1 MTGKGAAAI
10 LKILFMGTSSFGI
23 PTLKRLKDTE
33 WTLLGVVTRPD
44 RPRGRGRR
52 IAAPPVKEFAVE
64 CGLPFFQPEDA
75 GELNRLL
82 EGMKPLPDVIV
93 VVAFGMLMPQP
104 VLNLPRLG
112 CINLHPSLLPAYRG
126 AAPIERAVMN
136 GERSTGVTT
145 MFISPEMDA
154 GDIILQEEVPIGENT
169 TAGELASLLAEKG
182 AALML
187 KTLSLLE
194 EGSAPRRAQDHRLAT
209 YAPPIRREEELIDW
223 KRSAGVIFNQIRGMN
238 PRPGAYTVFKGK
250 TLKVWRALVV
260 SNKASG
266 GEPGDVVALDPQEGF
281 VVQTGSGRLLLTEV
295 QPAGKNRMS
304 GAEFLR
310 GYRISPGMRLG

>member
-1 MTGKGAAAI
+1 MAAI

-23 PTLKRLKDTE
+23 PTLRRLKDTE

-64 CGLPFFQPEDA
+64 NSLPVFQPDGAE
-75 GELNRLL
+75 ELSRLL
-82 EGMKPLPDVIV
+82 ERMSPLPDVIV
-93 VVAFGMLMPQP
+93 VVAFGMFIPQP

-145 MFISPEMDA
+145 MFLSPEMDA

-194 EGSAPRRAQDHRLAT
+194 EGSAPHRAQDHRLAT

-223 KRSAGVIFNQIRGMN
+223 KRTADDIFNQIRGMN

-260 SNKASG
+260 SEKAIG
-266 GEPGDVVALDPQEGF
+266 GEPGNVVALEPREGF
-281 VVQTGSGRLLLTEV
+281 VVQTGSGQLLLTEV
-295 QPAGKNRMS
+295 QPAGRNRMS

>member
-1 MTGKGAAAI
+1 VAAI

-64 CGLPFFQPEDA
+64 NSLPVFQPEGA
-75 GELNRLL
+75 EELSRLL
-82 EGMKPLPDVIV
+82 ERMSPLPDVIV
-93 VVAFGMLMPQP
+93 VVAFGMLIPQP

-145 MFISPEMDA
+145 MFLSPEMDA

-194 EGSAPRRAQDHRLAT
+194 EGSAPHRAQDHRLAT

-223 KRSAGVIFNQIRGMN
+223 KRTADDIFNQIRGMN

-260 SNKASG
+260 SEKAIG
-266 GEPGDVVALDPQEGF
+266 GEPGNVVALEPREGF
-281 VVQTGSGRLLLTEV
+281 VVQTGSGQLLLTEV
-295 QPAGKNRMS
+295 QPAGRNRMS